1 MTIWDHPRLCDHL
14 IVILSK
20 TNWHHP
26 RPSLVTQGHISWSN
40 PAKMN
45 VSKLAGLDTFI
56 SYLISSYLSTR
67 LLCARTL
74 LSHAKNGSFRSFKK
88 VVVWAYQHPFSFEN
102 LFPNFQIFLAQKDD
116 RSVAEYFYAFELQL
130 NYCFQLDSN
139 EYHDGK
145 IKNKGRCETTL
156 SLNKVWW
163 WEWRGVTRSEDE
175 AEISAQLQVGRFDLC
190 SAVRSTFLFGSSLSV
205 WSLAVKHELF

>member
-1 MTIWDHPRLCDHL
+1 
-14 IVILSK
+14 
-20 TNWHHP
+20 
-26 RPSLVTQGHISWSN
+26 
-40 PAKMN
+40 MN

-74 LSHAKNGSFRSFKK
+74 LSHAKNGSFWSFKK

-116 RSVAEYFYAFELQL
+116 RSVAEYFYAFELRL

-163 WEWRGVTRSEDE
+163 WECDN
-175 AEISAQLQVGRFDLC
+175 VGRWGWDLR
-190 SAVRSTFLFGSSLSV
+190 SAWSRKMRSPLSREIDFSPLAPFSLSSR
-205 WSLAVKHELF
+205 WSWNTSL